1 MAMSIRKCVVAMM
14 LSIVAPVI
22 AGGQSVSAVRVVKL
36 AAVLEQP
43 VGDARS
49 LGSVGTGEILDV
61 LDERTGWYLVR
72 PAAGS
77 PAREWR
83 TGWVSA
89 ATVEP
94 MGPGAPAATAKQAT
108 VGAAESPERTASR
121 KGFIIGVGAGGGL
134 HRTPSFSVFDR
145 FGRPI
150 SSGGGTNNF
159 AIVTNFL
166 VGWAPTDR
174 VLLFYSNKAT
184 FTTDE
189 NYDALGVTGFGA
201 TYMFRPTSPSAYVT
215 GSIGGGFGAS
225 VTGSTASDVG
235 LGWSAGVG
243 WEFRRHLSLEG
254 DVLMVQLGSGQDH
267 TVYRGVFTY
276 TFY

>member
-1 MAMSIRKCVVAMM
+1 M
-14 LSIVAPVI
+14 
-22 AGGQSVSAVRVVKL
+22 
-36 AAVLEQP
+36 
-43 VGDARS
+43 
-49 LGSVGTGEILDV
+49 
-61 LDERTGWYLVR
+61 
-72 PAAGS
+72 
-77 PAREWR
+77 
-83 TGWVSA
+83 
-89 ATVEP
+89 
-94 MGPGAPAATAKQAT
+94 
-108 VGAAESPERTASR
+108 
-121 KGFIIGVGAGGGL
+121 
-134 HRTPSFSVFDR
+134 
-145 FGRPI
+145 
-150 SSGGGTNNF
+150 
-159 AIVTNFL
+159 TNFL